1 MGKLST
7 STGDRRI
14 SEPSTVC
21 FREDIKAALHF
32 SIHSIATISQGPGC
46 AAIIFALVPPFF
58 RQPFQGGKKNG
69 KIDGESATF
78 YKQKDAKHANF
89 DKKQQNKNT
98 YKHLQNSS
106 TNKNVMLQLLLFLNM
121 ENSVDFELRLGFE
134 QNSWLSSIQS
144 ASAEGSCLA
153 HVVTFSKPRSPKM
166 CWVRMGKVCHQNLL
180 SQISYFTSSFQKNTY
195 IESQTLSNTKKQ
207 HQWTWWNPSIL
218 NLLEL
223 SYPFR
228 KNDWK
233 NWGSISSTHIIH
245 GTIVYLPTLIP

>member
-89 DKKQQNKNT
+89 DKKTTKQ
-98 YKHLQNSS
+98 KHLQ
-106 TNKNVMLQLLLFLNM
+106 
-121 ENSVDFELRLGFE
+121 
-134 QNSWLSSIQS
+134 
-144 ASAEGSCLA
+144 
-153 HVVTFSKPRSPKM
+153 
-166 CWVRMGKVCHQNLL
+166 
-180 SQISYFTSSFQKNTY
+180 TSSKQ
-195 IESQTLSNTKKQ
+195 Q
-207 HQWTWWNPSIL
+207 HQQKCDVTTTLVS
-218 NLLEL
+218 E
-223 SYPFR
+223 
-228 KNDWK
+228 
-233 NWGSISSTHIIH
+233 H
-245 GTIVYLPTLIP
+245 GKFG